1 MLCGK
6 SFYPEGK
13 LLDFTGLLKYKPFSG
28 FFFFNLRLSF
38 LSSVCTCQPKI
49 ADSI

>member
-1 MLCGK
+1 MWK
-6 SFYPEGK
+6 KFFPEENV
-13 LLDFTGLLKYKPFSG
+13 LDFTGSQKYKPFIG
-28 FFFFNLRLSF
+28 FFFSLRLSF